1 MDLKIVTTQ
10 EILGKE
16 FKIYGTTEEPL
27 FLAKDV
33 ATLIEHSN
41 VTMMLNT
48 LEETEKEL
56 NNVYTLGG
64 LQQSWFLTEDGLY
77 EVLMQSRKPIAKV
90 FKKEIKIILKQI
102 RQTGGFIPMSE
113 TDSDAELMARALL
126 IATKTM
132 ELKDARIKNLETAVA
147 DNAEKVLLV
156 DSLHLDTSV
165 KIGHLAKT
173 LSIKGLGQNN
183 FFKWLRSE
191 KILLLNNEPTS
202 TYQQHFTLM
211 NHKIDKLGV
220 NKPTTMFKLESL
232 QWLLNRLKR
241 SGYLVNKNYDELM
254 GLLKN

>member
-1 MDLKIVTTQ
+1 MDLRIFDSMEFGSLRTIEKDREILFCASDVATALGYSNISDAISRHCRSVVKHDTVTTQ
-10 EILGKE
+10 GNSTAMNFIKEGDVFRLITRSKLPAAEKFEIWV
-16 FKIYGTTEEPL
+16 FDT
-27 FLAKDV
+27 
-33 ATLIEHSN
+33 
-41 VTMMLNT
+41 
-48 LEETEKEL
+48 
-56 NNVYTLGG
+56 
-64 LQQSWFLTEDGLY
+64 
-77 EVLMQSRKPIAKV
+77 VLP
-90 FKKEIKIILKQI
+90 QI
-102 RQTGGFIPMSE
+102 RKTGGFIPMSE